1 MDTIDKQTPDRVYL
15 PPRMPPLRD
24 RHLYPQAHVLASTTN
39 RGASNRVRIQPASP
53 EVISSLI
60 SSLSAISSPVQ
71 EHFERQ
77 SQICLVDAPIPTM
90 KTAGGSVAD
99 DGIGSTE
106 AGTGFGMDYGAYNQP
121 AGHENRGQLYPDDA
135 AIPPVIRT
143 SKPPSGLSP
152 ITASKRNPLASSNS
166 PGWMEAQTNTYP
178 VPEIPRS
185 IGSPSIKPGPRASS
199 TSLRS
204 FGSETKSALTGQR
217 SLNFK
222 DSKGKMREI
231 DRERKKRPVARIA
244 GSEKA
249 SVRHSRNTSLEYA
262 DKAGPSRTPSKVVED
277 LCSPLVPQKATSI
290 HFNKEGDSHTA
301 TTDNDFG
308 GMGARLIIPKRDSSM
323 RHSTGPSNARQK
335 RTSHQSDHTRRSEGL
350 TFEDRVTSMRV
361 VEKVSDDPEE
371 DEVAKRIKELKA
383 QKEIRDRENEKH
395 DVSQR
400 RESSLTPST
409 ERYPFPS
416 TQPAAD
422 SSDLQPIEAEET
434 RRARLL
440 KEQQLPLR
448 SLSVNAPRRSTS
460 GQRRSI
466 SAKRLSKRL
475 SSDSTRKFESQYN
488 AQVNSLSPLYS
499 PTRQTSPTSLEINRG
514 TYLNPISQGT
524 KNAQHDGRP
533 STSDSID
540 EEVENYLS
548 LARLS
553 QKIHH
558 PQTGRIISFS
568 DVGDPEGYVVICC
581 VGMGLTRYLSAFYDE
596 LAMSLKLRLV
606 TLDRPGVGESEPY
619 ADGTDT
625 PLGWPDD
632 VRAVCQHLKI
642 SRFSILAHSA
652 GVIYA
657 LATALRM
664 PQHIRGRL
672 HLLAPWIPPSQ
683 LTTIGNHQEP
693 VPVTALPYSQRLLR
707 SLPTPFL
714 KAANSNFFSATS
726 TSITTSL
733 PKSPR
738 RTKRKSLT
746 QDAMA
751 ALSDSA
757 PITTITNPNGME
769 GGTSLDMNEDDQIH
783 GRQLDFMNIKPGNK
797 ERQTEYDTRLTHAIW
812 ELATANANPA
822 VDLLV
827 CLERRQEIG
836 FRYVDI
842 TKAVVIHHG
851 SRDSRVP
858 VENVKWLGKTM
869 RRCEVRVLD
878 GEGHGLMA
886 SAAVMGSVLTEISKE
901 WEDWNLVV
909 KGKRQEKGR
918 VAL

>member
-1 MDTIDKQTPDRVYL
+1 MDKQTPDRVYI
-15 PPRMPPLRD
+15 PPRMPPQRD
-24 RHLYPQAHVLASTTN
+24 RHHHPQAHVSASTTN
-39 RGASNRVRIQPASP
+39 RRTSNRVRLQPASP

-77 SQICLVDAPIPTM
+77 SRIYLVDAPTH
-90 KTAGGSVAD
+90 TTRLAGGSIAD
-99 DGIGSTE
+99 GGIGPTT
-106 AGTGFGMDYGAYNQP
+106 AGSGFGMDYGAYNRP
-121 AGHENRGQLYPDDA
+121 VGRENQGQLYPDDT
-135 AIPPVIRT
+135 AIPPVVRT

-152 ITASKRNPLASSNS
+152 ITTSKRSSSGSNNS
-166 PGWMEAQTNTYP
+166 PGWMEAQVRALP
-178 VPEIPRS
+178 LPEIPRS
-185 IGSPSIKPGPRASS
+185 IGSPSIGPGPRASS
-199 TSLRS
+199 TSLKS
-204 FGSETKSALTGQR
+204 FGSGNISGLPGQR

-231 DRERKKRPVARIA
+231 DRERKKKPVARI
-244 GSEKA
+244 GDSENA
-249 SVRHSRNTSLEYA
+249 FVRHSRKSSLEYA
-262 DKAGPSRTPSKVVED
+262 DSPGPSTFPSQIVENIG
-277 LCSPLVPQKATSI
+277 SPVIPARATSMHI
-290 HFNKEGDSHTA
+290 SQDWNSN
-301 TTDNDFG
+301 TTTIDNDLG
-308 GMGARLIIPKRDSSM
+308 GMGARLKIPKRDSSI
-323 RHSTGPSNARQK
+323 RHSMGPTNIRQK
-335 RTSHQSDHTRRSEGL
+335 RMSHQSDHIRRSESQRPANQ
-350 TFEDRVTSMRV
+350 DASMQI

-383 QKEIRDRENEKH
+383 QKELRDRENEK
-395 DVSQR
+395 DDTSQR

-416 TQPAAD
+416 TQLAID
-422 SSDLQPIEAEET
+422 SSDLQILVAEET
-434 RRARLL
+434 RHAQLL

-448 SLSVNAPRRSTS
+448 SLSVNAPRRSVS
-460 GQRRSI
+460 GRRRSV
-466 SAKRLSKRL
+466 SVKRHSKRT

-488 AQVNSLSPLYS
+488 AQNNSLSPLYS
-499 PTRQTSPTSLEINRG
+499 TTRQASPTSLEINRG
-514 TYLNPISQGT
+514 TYLNPVSHGA
-524 KNAQHDGRP
+524 KYAQHDGRP

-568 DVGDPEGYVVICC
+568 DVGDPDGYVVICC

-596 LAMSLKLRLV
+596 LAVSLKLRLI
-606 TLDRPGVGESEPY
+606 TLDRPGVGESEAY
-619 ADGTDT
+619 TDGTDT

-632 VRAVCQHLKI
+632 VRAVCQHLNI
-642 SRFSILAHSA
+642 SRFSVLAHSA
-652 GVIYA
+652 GAIYA

-683 LTTIGNHQEP
+683 LTTIGTHQEP

-726 TSITTSL
+726 SSITTSL

-738 RTKRKSLT
+738 RSKRKSLT

-757 PITTITNPNGME
+757 PITATHHPNGME
-769 GGTSLDMNEDDQIH
+769 GGTSLDMNEDDQVH
-783 GRQLDFMNIKPGNK
+783 GRQPDFMNVKSGNK

-909 KGKRQEKGR
+909 KGKREEKRG